1 MKLNE
6 FNAFYLKGLLDKLS
20 KENKIVFLLGNFN
33 INLLN
38 YAQDTS
44 TNVFL
49 DSLSSHLFLP
59 HILQP
64 IRVRGNSK
72 TLIDNIFSNAISPNI
87 ISGNLMSSI
96 SDHLP

>member
-38 YAQDTS
+38 YAQDMS

-49 DSLSSHLFLP
+49 DSLSSHFFLP

-64 IRVRGNSK
+64 IRVRGNSQNSNRQYIFK
-72 TLIDNIFSNAISPNI
+72 CNIS
-87 ISGNLMSSI
+87 
-96 SDHLP
+96 